1 MGGIKFLCGRPKC
14 EIVDCGGGGGG
25 NLWLFVSRKE
35 NNKNCPPPPPRTLT
49 AVFMAGEASSPKKR
63 SREILLFPEMAP
75 PPQPLPFPNIA
86 APSLFTII
94 VTIIIIIFSRMSGR
108 KRVRLLCPLAFDCLK
123 PPVKERELTGR
134 RSLFSIFLLCHFPL
148 SSFLATPHLHLS
160 KRQRSFF
167 SPANKTAHFSPF
179 SFSCAHPIFPLAKV
193 ERKALEFSQVI
204 GFSSPSP

>member
-94 VTIIIIIFSRMSGR
+94 VTIIIIIFSRMNGR
-108 KRVRLLCPLAFDCLK
+108 KRVRLFCPLAFDCLK

-167 SPANKTAHFSPF
+167 PPANKTAHFSPF